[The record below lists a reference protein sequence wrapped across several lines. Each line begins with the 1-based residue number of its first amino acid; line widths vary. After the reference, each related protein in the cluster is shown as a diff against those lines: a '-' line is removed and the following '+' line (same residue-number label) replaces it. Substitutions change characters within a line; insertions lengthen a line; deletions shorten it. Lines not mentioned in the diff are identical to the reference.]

1 MTASP
6 WRARRSRSP
15 ANSPGVCTP
24 SHHVLVH
31 SSSLRVRAAVVQAT
45 DGLDNDG
52 EVRVTFFVCAR
63 ASGPGRGLVE
73 RARGSRAGSRALGS
87 ASVGDVSGDD
97 WTCAT
102 RRPTRRYLDGCK
114 MMNDG
119 PEVDLC
125 RAGFDPRPGRIENTV
140 YGCTTCS
147 CEHSMYTARLCC
159 ARPPRTCAPPTRTGL
174 RATSTCGMPSCADD
188 ALLSAAQ
195 LQDVRPRRARASAR
209 L

>member
-1 MTASP
+1 M
-6 WRARRSRSP
+6 
-15 ANSPGVCTP
+15 
-24 SHHVLVH
+24 
-31 SSSLRVRAAVVQAT
+31 VRPK
-45 DGLDNDG
+45 
-52 EVRVTFFVCAR
+52 

-140 YGCTTCS
+140 YGCATCS
-147 CEHSMYTARLCC
+147 CEHSIQLVCTLGC
-159 ARPPRTCAPPTRTGL
+159 AVLAHPEL
-174 RATSTCGMPSCADD
+174 
-188 ALLSAAQ
+188 
-195 LQDVRPRRARASAR
+195 VPRRLAQV
-209 L
+209 